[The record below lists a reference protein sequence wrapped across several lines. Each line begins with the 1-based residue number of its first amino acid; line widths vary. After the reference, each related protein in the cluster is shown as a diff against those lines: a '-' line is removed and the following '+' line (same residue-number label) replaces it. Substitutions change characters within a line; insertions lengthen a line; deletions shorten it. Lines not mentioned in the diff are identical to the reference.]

1 MRRRVIGRFTVG
13 SNGARVR
20 ARGDVV
26 AVGGIG
32 VREDDML
39 VNG

>member
-13 SNGARVR
+13 SNGAGVR
-20 ARGDVV
+20 AGGDVV
-26 AVGGIG
+26 TVGGIG
-32 VREDDML
+32 VREEGML